1 MRMKDCE
8 RLTDKQ
14 ERYAQYLAAG
24 MESQAAAKKAGY
36 SDSFAKVAA
45 FRMKHKPSVAKA
57 IDAIRDEGRKLAVY
71 DLAKAM
77 DEAAEVIEFAKQHRH
92 PTAYFF
98 AVRHRAHL
106 SGLLVDK
113 IQLETTVELKGA
125 LIEART
131 RAFGGYCPHCPHCQD
146 SAMHTKVLPSPLPQ
160 VVSKASSGPDEK
172 GNTFGD

>member
-1 MRMKDCE
+1 MKDSE
-8 RLTDKQ
+8 HLTDKQ

-36 SDSFAKVAA
+36 SNSFARVAA
-45 FRMKHKPSVAKA
+45 FRMKHKPSVARA
-57 IDAIRDEGRKLAVY
+57 IESIQAEGRKMAVY

-77 DEAAEVIEFAKQHRH
+77 QEAVDVIEFAKLHKH

-113 IQLETTVELKGA
+113 IQLETVVDLKGA

-131 RAFGGYCPHCPHCQD
+131 R
-146 SAMHTKVLPSPLPQ
+146 
-160 VVSKASSGPDEK
+160 
-172 GNTFGD
+172 TFGPIDITPGQKHALASVSAPATITANGEQQWEPLSE